1 MHPLADAPLG
11 GGPRRQVI
19 FSVKGMIMAMNFCLH
34 GSART
39 VEEAMTRA
47 KRAEELGFEAIFF
60 ADSQMNNVDPFQA
73 MAICAANTKTIR
85 FGTAVTNIVYRDPS
99 IVANSFASLNEISGG
114 RAIVGM
120 GTGDGP
126 VYSLGRTATKLVDFE
141 RGLRIIRDL
150 LHDRGVDVPKSRER
164 AGGNVKLKAGKRPV
178 PIFISAEGPKTLRV
192 AGRTCDGVI
201 LGTGFDL
208 DVLEWAEARVTEG
221 AKEAGRA
228 AAEIDL
234 MPAGMI
240 VVEENGDAA
249 RKRVRSR
256 MANRAHHNFRFTME
270 TVPEK
275 EVAGVKKFMDAFDI
289 SIPIEERVDPE
300 LVTNFLLERFTIAGT
315 PQECIDKV
323 KRLEAVGIR
332 RILLTPP
339 NAIYDDVM
347 ETWGKR
353 VIDKY

>member
-1 MHPLADAPLG
+1 
-11 GGPRRQVI
+11 
-19 FSVKGMIMAMNFCLH
+19 MNFCLH

-39 VEEAMTRA
+39 VQEAVARA

-73 MAICAANTKTIR
+73 MALCATQTKKLR

-99 IVANSFASLNEISGG
+99 IVANSFATLNEISEG
-114 RAIVGM
+114 RAIAGL

-126 VYSLGRTATKLVDFE
+126 VYSLGRTATRLADFE
-141 RGLRIIRDL
+141 NGLRLMRDL
-150 LHDRGVDVPKSRER
+150 LHDRGVDVPEAKER
-164 AGGNVKLKAGKRPV
+164 AGGNVKLKAGRRPV
-178 PIFISAEGPKTLRV
+178 PIYISAEGPKTLRV
-192 AGRTCDGVI
+192 AGRACDGVI

-208 DVLEWAEARVTEG
+208 DVLEWATARIAEG
-221 AKEAGRA
+221 AKEAGRSPSD
-228 AAEIDL
+228 IDI

-240 VVEENGDAA
+240 VVDEDGDRA

-275 EVAGVKKFMDAFDI
+275 EVDGVQRFMDGFDI
-289 SIPIEERVDPE
+289 SKPIEERIDPD
-300 LVTNFLLERFTIAGT
+300 LVTDYLLERFTIAGT
-315 PQECIDKV
+315 PEECIAKV
-323 KRLEAVGIR
+323 KRLETEGVR
-332 RILLTPP
+332 RVLLTPP

-347 ETWGKR
+347 EAWGRR
-353 VIDKY
+353 VIGKY

>member
-1 MHPLADAPLG
+1 
-11 GGPRRQVI
+11 
-19 FSVKGMIMAMNFCLH
+19 LH

-39 VEEAMTRA
+39 VGEAVARA

-73 MAICAANTKTIR
+73 MAMCAVNTKKIR

-99 IVANSFASLNEISGG
+99 IVANSFATLNEISEG
-114 RAIVGM
+114 RAIIGL

-141 RGLRIIRDL
+141 KGLRLIRDL
-150 LHDRGVDVPKSRER
+150 LHDRGIAVPKGKER
-164 AGGNVKLKAGKRPV
+164 AGGNVKLKAGRRPV
-178 PIFISAEGPKTLRV
+178 PVYISAEGPKTLRV
-192 AGRTCDGVI
+192 AGRACDGVI

-208 DVLEWAEARVTEG
+208 DVLEWAEARISEG
-221 AKEAGRA
+221 AKEAGRSPS
-228 AAEIDL
+228 EIDL

-240 VVEENGDAA
+240 VVNDDGDLA
-249 RKRVRSR
+249 RRRVRSR

-275 EVAGVKKFMDAFDI
+275 EVAGVQKFMAVFDI
-289 SIPIEERVDPE
+289 SKPIEERVDPD
-300 LVTNFLLERFTIAGT
+300 LVTDYLLERFTIAGT
-315 PQECIDKV
+315 PEECIAKV
-323 KRLEAVGIR
+323 KRLEAEGIR

-339 NAIYDDVM
+339 NAIYDEVM
-347 ETWGKR
+347 EAWGKR
-353 VIDKY
+353 VIGKY